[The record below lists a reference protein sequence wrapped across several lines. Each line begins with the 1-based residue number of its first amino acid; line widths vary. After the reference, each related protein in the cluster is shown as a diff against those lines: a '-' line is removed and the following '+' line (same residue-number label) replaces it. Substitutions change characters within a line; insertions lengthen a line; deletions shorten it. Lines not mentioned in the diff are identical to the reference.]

1 MIYRPEILKVTLVYA
16 CVNKRR
22 PKINSGLLTG
32 ITKFR
37 QVAAE
42 VAMPTLSAL
51 LRPAGP
57 GRLAQGLDL
66 ERSGNFL
73 VNACSCAN

>member
-1 MIYRPEILKVTLVYA
+1 MIYRSEILKVTLVYA

-37 QVAAE
+37 QVVPEGRVGRSSSRSVRDAA
-42 VAMPTLSAL
+42 
-51 LRPAGP
+51 
-57 GRLAQGLDL
+57 GRLAQALDL
-66 ERSGNFL
+66 QGSHNFRA
-73 VNACSCAN
+73 VIASWRT